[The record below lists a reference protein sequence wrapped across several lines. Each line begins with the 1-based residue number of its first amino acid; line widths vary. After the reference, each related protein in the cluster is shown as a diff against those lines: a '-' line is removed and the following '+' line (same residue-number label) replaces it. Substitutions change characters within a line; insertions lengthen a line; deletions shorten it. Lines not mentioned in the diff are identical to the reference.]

1 MSTRPKR
8 KPRWLPTPDTLA
20 LALHHAAKPSQ
31 EDRQEVLSVL
41 HQAHSALR
49 QGVATQLQW
58 SMLSGSLET
67 AQAIERKGIVR
78 GLAGHL
84 EAAQIALHTIY
95 RRAAINGTWQP
106 PVLHY
111 QELDAISTF
120 VDLHAYQINQLGRA
134 ELLAAIDAAANRI
147 KTGGGSVCVLDQQQ
161 YQQQV
166 AA

>member
-1 MSTRPKR
+1 MTTRPKR

-31 EDRQEVLSVL
+31 ADRQEVLQVL
-41 HQAHSALR
+41 GEAFKALR

-58 SMLSGSLET
+58 SILSGALET
-67 AQAIERKGIVR
+67 AHAIERKGIVR

-84 EAAQIALHTIY
+84 EAAHIVLHTIY
-95 RRAAINGTWQP
+95 RRSAVNGTWVAP
-106 PVLHY
+106 TLHY
-111 QELDAISTF
+111 QELDALSTF
-120 VDLHAYQINQLGRA
+120 VDLHTYQVNQLGRA